1 MRVSLRFQSTGTVPG
16 NGDPVL
22 MQGRSLT
29 IGRGLENEL
38 SLPDPDR
45 VISKNH
51 CVIEDHNG
59 NVVVIDLSTNGT
71 YLNYGKIPLG
81 ATPTPLNDGDILTMG
96 GYELVVSIQDP
107 AAEAAA
113 QIAPPVGEAQ
123 VSHGSA
129 SAAPDTLSLLDDPS
143 TEGDFLDDLLG
154 AEGGPKGPSQVTRAD
169 PMDDILPPLGEE
181 DDPILGGAR
190 PDGQEMEGA
199 SQARHNP
206 SAQDHFAPAAQRQ
219 SNIIPDDWDDDLL
232 SAPAAP
238 AAATSPARPPVPPP
252 PAARPGS
259 ESDPFADLLDDPGL
273 ATPPPAPVSSPAPT
287 PVAAPPPVAARPVA
301 PAVPAPEPAAPAAPP
316 PPAAA
321 PPAAAPAAAAP
332 APPVASGDQ
341 SAARAFLAA
350 LEVEDLSL
358 TDEDLTPAMTRVGS
372 MLRMMIQ
379 GLREILMTRTSIKS
393 EFRIDQTR
401 IGASQNNPLKFSVS
415 VDQAV
420 EAMIRPRR
428 KGYLQ
433 ADEATRQAL
442 DDIKAHEI
450 AMVTGMEAALKGVL
464 KRLDPAVLED
474 KIETSGGL
482 GSILKGKKAR
492 YWDVYEKMYAEIA
505 DQAENDF
512 HDLFSREFA
521 KAYQEQMD
529 KLK

>member
-1 MRVSLRFQSTGTVPG
+1 MKVSLRFQSTGTVPG

-22 MQGRSLT
+22 MQGHSLT

-96 GYELVVSIQDP
+96 SYELVVSIQDP

-129 SAAPDTLSLLDDPS
+129 SQAPDTLSLLDDPS

-169 PMDDILPPLGEE
+169 PMDDILPPLGED
-181 DDPILGGAR
+181 DDPILGGPR

-199 SQARHNP
+199 SQALHNTA
-206 SAQDHFAPAAQRQ
+206 AQDHFAPASQQ
-219 SNIIPDDWDDDLL
+219 KSSIIPDDWDDDLL
-232 SAPAAP
+232 STPATPAAPAAP
-238 AAATSPARPPVPPP
+238 APAANP
-252 PAARPGS
+252 PAAPVAPPARPGS
-259 ESDPFADLLDDPGL
+259 ESDPFADLLADPG
-273 ATPPPAPVSSPAPT
+273 PPPLSPSAPPSPAPVPSPAAP
-287 PVAAPPPVAARPVA
+287 PVSAPAPAAAVPPPPVAAVPPVLQ
-301 PAVPAPEPAAPAAPP
+301 AVPL
-316 PPAAA
+316 
-321 PPAAAPAAAAP
+321 
-332 APPVASGDQ
+332 ASGDQ

-350 LEVEDLSL
+350 LEVDELSL
-358 TDEDLTPAMTRVGS
+358 SDEDLTPAMMRVGA

-428 KGYLQ
+428 KGYLE
-433 ADEATRQAL
+433 ADAATRQAL

-482 GSILKGKKAR
+482 GSILKGRKAR